1 MTSGPWTTNART
13 GRRDTGTGAVMEQM
27 VLPALERGG
36 YEYFRQVDIGER
48 LGGGKHIVDLVAYN
62 EAGRGYLVSLKW
74 QQTSGT
80 AEQKVPYEAMC
91 LIQAVLADSDRY
103 ERAYLVLGGP
113 AWSLRD
119 FYAGGGLLPFLRHE
133 DLVSI
138 LALEAFVARANRG
151 EL

>member
-1 MTSGPWTTNART
+1 
-13 GRRDTGTGAVMEQM
+13 MEAM

-62 EAGRGYLVSLKW
+62 EAGVGYLISLKW

-91 LIQAVLADSDRY
+91 LLQAALADPGRY
-103 ERAYLVLGGP
+103 TRVYLVLGGP
-113 AWSLRD
+113 AWTLRD
-119 FYAGGGLLPFLRHE
+119 FFTGGGLLPYLRHGE
-133 DLVSI
+133 LLSI
-138 LALEAFVARANRG
+138 VTLETFIARANRG

>member
-1 MTSGPWTTNART
+1 MVTHPNRPYAKKGTT
-13 GRRDTGTGAVMEQM
+13 TGAVMEAM
-27 VLPALERGG
+27 VLPALEQGG

-62 EAGRGYLVSLKW
+62 AEGRGYLLSLKW

-91 LIQAVLADSDRY
+91 LIQAVLSGEQRY
-103 ERAYLVLGGP
+103 EKAYLVHGGT
-113 AWSLRD
+113 ACTLRD
-119 FYAGGGLLPFLRHE
+119 FYTEGGLLPYLRHE
-133 DLVSI
+133 ELLSI
-138 LALEAFVARANRG
+138 ITLEAFVARANLG

>member
-1 MTSGPWTTNART
+1 VVVRKDLPYAKKGTT
-13 GRRDTGTGAVMEQM
+13 TGAVMEAM
-27 VLPALERGG
+27 VLPALEQGG

-62 EAGRGYLVSLKW
+62 PEGRGYLLSLKW

-91 LIQAVLADSDRY
+91 LIEAARSEPERY
-103 ERAYLVLGGP
+103 EKAYLVLGGP
-113 AWSLRD
+113 AWTLRD
-119 FYAGGGLLPFLRHE
+119 FYTDGGLWEYMRHE
-133 DLVSI
+133 ELLSI
-138 LALEAFVARANRG
+138 TTLEAFVARANRG